1 MTNSFIISSNDTG
14 NRSPLSAAN
23 ILVATPTCF
32 RLLMLLMRCALDF
45 ALLNAGNNIAARIA
59 MIEITTSVVI
69 NPLTP
74 RRAALTTSAMNN
86 ATSKPTPTMPGPTS
100 RSTLP

>member
-1 MTNSFIISSNDTG
+1 MPNERMAMPI
-14 NRSPLSAAN
+14 
-23 ILVATPTCF
+23 CF
-32 RLLMLLMRCALDF
+32 RLFTLLMRCAFAF
-45 ALLNAGNNIAARIA
+45 ALLNAGSNIAARIA